1 MLAICHSHYSLQA
14 GVVSPHAWARAAAER
29 GYTALALADVDGLY
43 GAVEFTRAA
52 REHGIR
58 PLLGALLEWT
68 PGRWYSVLVR
78 TEEGYRQLC
87 RLLTARHTW
96 ERFVFREAVERGGVD
111 GLLFLARAPE
121 VLAGL
126 AAVVPAD
133 SLYALAPAEADGRE
147 TPSQPLLWDAL
158 STGQPRAW
166 VPEAWF
172 LQEDERQAFACLRG
186 IRRLSGRYA
195 DLDATQAGAVLPLAC
210 EWRQQYP
217 DQAAATAIEGGC
229 SFEFTFGKPLLPR
242 LVLPNG
248 VTAEKHLLAL
258 CQNGIERRY
267 PAGTARRPGAE
278 QRLAKEFEVVVRNG
292 FADYFLY
299 VNEIVRFAREQR
311 IPAGVRGS
319 AAACLISYLLEFTQ
333 CCPLD
338 HDLTF
343 ERFMNP
349 GRKDCPDIDLDLA
362 DKRRDEVIE
371 FCYRR
376 WGADHVAMVA
386 TVQFYRARGA
396 LRDAGRLLGLT
407 EERFRRI
414 DAGQMECPELFRLA
428 ALLTGKPRH
437 LGIHCAGLLI
447 TPCPITDVTPLA
459 RAAKG
464 LLISHYEKDQAEAI
478 GLVKMDL
485 LGNSAL
491 TVIAE
496 ACDWLGE
503 RGVELQEPGPLYD
516 YKVNRLF
523 ANGDTLG
530 VYQCESPGMRQ
541 LCRALAPVNPKE
553 TAAAISLIRPGP
565 AAAGMKDAFIRR
577 RRRLDPVSYLHPAMA
592 DFLAGTYGVMLY
604 QEDVMKVAVH
614 LAGYTMA
621 DADLLRRAVSKD
633 RTGDV
638 FQNERQRFV
647 FRKSPAAGL
656 PTSQAEAIWEAVSRF
671 ASYSYCKAHAT
682 VYARLAWLTAR
693 LKAHHPREFY
703 AAALN
708 GHKSMYPARVFVWDA
723 LRHGIPVLPPDING
737 SSERWIPQ
745 PKGLLAGLGIVRGL
759 TRQTLATLVAE
770 RTAHGR
776 FRDLRDLLYR
786 VPLAVGEA
794 DALIRVGACA
804 AWGRREELLGE
815 LRSGDRQGR
824 QGVLLPAPAGACLPP
839 LAVSQLTLTGIPF
852 GIHPTDL
859 LPHEGFCAATDMP
872 RFIRREVVMIGL
884 LDAVKHTQAAGEA
897 PDGERLMS
905 FVTLEDA
912 TGLYDAVLFPETHR
926 RLASLFTHAGPYRL
940 QGRIMEQWGTCT
952 LLLQEAD
959 AV

>member
-1 MLAICHSHYSLQA
+1 MFAICHSHYSLQA
-14 GVVSPHAWARAAAER
+14 GVVSPQAWARAAAER
-29 GYTALALADVDGLY
+29 GYTALAIADVDGLY

-52 REHGIR
+52 REHGLR
-58 PLLGALLEWT
+58 PLLGAWLEWT

-78 TEEGYRQLC
+78 TEAGYRQLC

-96 ERFVFREAVERGGVD
+96 ERFVFQEAAERGGID
-111 GLLFLARAPE
+111 GLLFLTRFPE
-121 VLAGL
+121 VRAGL
-126 AAVVPAD
+126 AAVVPAAG
-133 SLYALAPAEADGRE
+133 LYALAPGETAGSGR
-147 TPSQPLLWDAL
+147 QPLLWDAL
-158 STGQPRAW
+158 PTNQPQLW
-166 VPEAWF
+166 IPEAWF
-172 LQEDERQAFACLRG
+172 LHEDERAAFAGLRDV
-186 IRRLSGRYA
+186 RRLSGRYT
-195 DLDATQAGAVLPLAC
+195 DLTATHPGAVLPLAW
-210 EWRQQYP
+210 EWQQRYP
-217 DQAAATAIEGGC
+217 DQAAATAVEAAC
-229 SFEFTFGKPLLPR
+229 TFELTFGKPLLPR
-242 LVLPNG
+242 LALPAG
-248 VTAEKHLLAL
+248 TSAEPHLLAL
-258 CQNGIERRY
+258 CREGLERRY
-267 PAGTARRPGAE
+267 PAGTARRHSAE
-278 QRLAKEFEVVVRNG
+278 QRLVKEFEVVVRNG

-299 VNEIVRFAREQR
+299 VNEIVRFTRAQR

-338 HDLTF
+338 HDLYF

-362 DKRRDEVIE
+362 DNRRDEVIA

-396 LRDAGRLLGLT
+396 LRDAARVLGLSA
-407 EERFRRI
+407 ERFRRV
-414 DAGQMECPELFRLA
+414 DAGQAECPELFRLA
-428 ALLTGKPRH
+428 GLFVGKPRH

-447 TPCPITDVTPLA
+447 TPCPITDITPLA

-491 TVIAE
+491 TVIEE
-496 ACDWLGE
+496 ARGWLSE
-503 RGVELQEPGPLYD
+503 RGVELQEPGPVYD

-523 ANGDTLG
+523 ARGDTLG

-541 LCRALAPVNPKE
+541 ICRALAPVNPKE

-577 RRRLDPVSYLHPAMA
+577 RRGLDPVRYLHPAMA
-592 DFLAGTYGVMLY
+592 SFLAGTYGVMLY

-621 DADLLRRAVSKD
+621 EADLLRRAVSKD
-633 RTGDV
+633 RNGDA
-638 FQNERQRFV
+638 FQKEHQRFV
-647 FRKSPAAGL
+647 FRKSSAAGIPAA
-656 PTSQAEAIWEAVSRF
+656 QAETIWAAVSRF
-671 ASYSYCKAHAT
+671 AAYSYCKAHAT

-737 SSERWIPQ
+737 SAVRWTPQ
-745 PKGLLAGLGIVRGL
+745 SRGLLAGLGIVRGL
-759 TRQTLATLVAE
+759 TRQTLATLIAE

-776 FRDLRDLLYR
+776 FRDLRDLRAR
-786 VPLAVGEA
+786 VPFAAGEA
-794 DALIRVGACA
+794 AALILVGACA
-804 AWGRREELLGE
+804 VWGPREALLRELG
-815 LRSGDRQGR
+815 SGDRQGR
-824 QGVLLPAPAGACLPP
+824 QGVLLPAVAGDRLPP
-839 LAVSQLTLTGIPF
+839 LAASQVALTGIPF

-859 LPHEGFCAATDMP
+859 LPHDGFCAAADMP
-872 RFIRREVVMIGL
+872 RFVNREVVMIGL
-884 LDAVKHTQAAGEA
+884 LDAVKQTQAEGEA
-897 PDGERLMS
+897 NAEERLMS

-912 TGLYDAVLFPETHR
+912 TGIYDAILFPATHR
-926 RLASLFTHAGPYRL
+926 RLGALFTHAGPYRL
-940 QGRIMEQWGTCT
+940 RGRVLEQWGTCT
-952 LLLQEAD
+952 LDLKEAE
-959 AV
+959 AG

>member
-1 MLAICHSHYSLQA
+1 MFAICHSHYSLQA
-14 GVVSPHAWARAAAER
+14 GVVSPQAWARAAAER
-29 GYTALALADVDGLY
+29 GYSALAIADVDGLY

-52 REHGIR
+52 REHGLR

-96 ERFVFREAVERGGVD
+96 ERFVFREAAERGGID

-126 AAVVPAD
+126 SALVPAEG
-133 SLYALAPAEADGRE
+133 LYALAPGETDGAESRL
-147 TPSQPLLWDAL
+147 QPLLWDAL
-158 STGQPRAW
+158 PTNVPRLW

-172 LQEDERQAFACLRG
+172 LQEDEREAFDCLRG
-186 IRRLSGRYA
+186 VRRLSGRYT
-195 DLDATQAGAVLPLAC
+195 DLSATHPGAVLPPAQ

-217 DQAAATAIEGGC
+217 EQAAAAAVEAACT
-229 SFEFTFGKPLLPR
+229 FEFTFGKPLLPR
-242 LVLPNG
+242 LALPAG
-248 VTAEKHLLAL
+248 VTTEKHLLGL
-258 CQNGIERRY
+258 CQEGLERRY
-267 PAGTARRPGAE
+267 PLGTARRSSAE
-278 QRLAKEFEVVVRNG
+278 QRLAKEFVVVVRNG

-299 VNEIVRFAREQR
+299 VNEIVRFARQR
-311 IPAGVRGS
+311 QIPAGVRGS

-338 HDLTF
+338 HDLYF

-362 DKRRDEVIE
+362 DNRRDEVIE

-386 TVQFYRARGA
+386 TVQYYRPRGA
-396 LRDAGRLLGLT
+396 LRDAGRLLGLSAAH
-407 EERFRRI
+407 FQRI
-414 DAGQMECPELFRLA
+414 DAGQAECPELFRLA

-496 ACDWLGE
+496 ACNWLGE
-503 RGVELQEPGPLYD
+503 RGVELQEPGPVYD

-523 ANGDTLG
+523 ASGDTLG

-541 LCRALAPVNPKE
+541 MCRALAPTNPKE

-577 RRRLDPVSYLHPAMA
+577 RRGLDPVRYLHPAMA
-592 DFLAGTYGVMLY
+592 GFLAGTYGVMLY

-633 RTGDV
+633 RNGEA
-638 FQNERQRFV
+638 FQKERHRFV
-647 FRKSPAAGL
+647 FRKSSEAGMAT
-656 PTSQAEAIWEAVSRF
+656 PQAEAIWEAVSRF

-723 LRHGIPVLPPDING
+723 MRHGIPVLPPDINR
-737 SSERWIPQ
+737 SADRWSPQ
-745 PKGLLAGLGIVRGL
+745 PKGLLAGLGIVHGL
-759 TRQTLATLVAE
+759 TRQTLATLLAE
-770 RTAHGR
+770 RTTHGR
-776 FRDLRDLLYR
+776 FQDLRDLLSR
-786 VPLAVGEA
+786 VPFALGEA
-794 DALIRVGACA
+794 DALILVGACA
-804 AWGRREELLGE
+804 AWGRREDLLGE
-815 LRSGDRQGR
+815 LRSGDRRGR
-824 QGVLLPAPAGACLPP
+824 QGVLLPLPDSTNLPP
-839 LAVSQLTLTGIPF
+839 LTVSQLALTGIPF
-852 GIHPTDL
+852 GIHPTEL
-859 LPHEGFCAATDMP
+859 LPHAGFCAAADMP
-872 RFIRREVVMIGL
+872 RFVSREVVMIGI
-884 LDAVKHTQAAGEA
+884 LDAVKHTQAEGEA
-897 PDGERLMS
+897 KEEDRLMS

-912 TGLYDAVLFPETHR
+912 TGLYDAILFPATHR
-926 RLASLFTHAGPYRL
+926 RLGALFTHAGPYRL
-940 QGRIMEQWGTCT
+940 RGRIMEQWGTCSLD
-952 LLLQEAD
+952 LLEAE
-959 AV
+959 AG

>member
-14 GVVSPHAWARAAAER
+14 GVVSPQAWARAAAER
-29 GYTALALADVDGLY
+29 GYSALALADVEGLY
-43 GAVEFTRAA
+43 GAVEFARAA
-52 REHGIR
+52 REHGVR
-58 PLLGALLEWT
+58 PLIGALLEWS
-68 PGRWYSVLVR
+68 PGRWYTVLVR
-78 TEEGYRQLC
+78 TAEGYRQLC

-96 ERFVFREAVERGGVD
+96 ERFVFREAAERGGID

-121 VLAGL
+121 VVAGL

-133 SLYALAPAEADGRE
+133 SLYTLAPGEADGEQR
-147 TPSQPLLWDAL
+147 QPLLWNAL
-158 STGQPRAW
+158 RTEGRRLW

-172 LQEDERQAFACLRG
+172 LHEDERAAFDCLRG
-186 IRRLSGRYA
+186 IRRLSGRYP
-195 DLDATQAGAVLPLAC
+195 DLAPPPVGAVLPAAAA
-210 EWRQQYP
+210 WQRQYP
-217 DQAAATAIEGGC
+217 DQAAAGAVEAACG
-229 SFEFTFGKPLLPR
+229 FEFTFGKALLPR
-242 LVLPNG
+242 LALPAG
-248 VTAEKHLLAL
+248 VTAEAHLRRL
-258 CQNGIERRY
+258 CREGLERRY
-267 PAGTARRPGAE
+267 APGTARRQSAE
-278 QRLAKEFEVVVRNG
+278 QRLAKEFEVVVQNG

-338 HDLTF
+338 HDLYF

-362 DKRRDEVIE
+362 DNRRDEVID

-396 LRDAGRLLGLT
+396 LRDAGRLLGLSD
-407 EERFRRI
+407 EELRRL
-414 DAGQMECPELFRLA
+414 DAGQAEHPELCRLA
-428 ALLTGKPRH
+428 ALLVGKPRH

-459 RAAKG
+459 RATKG

-496 ACDWLGE
+496 ARGWLEE
-503 RGVELQEPGPLYD
+503 RGVELHEPGPQYD

-541 LCRALAPVNPKE
+541 LCRALAPINPKE

-592 DFLAGTYGVMLY
+592 SFLGGTYGVMLY

-621 DADLLRRAVSKD
+621 DADRLRRAVSKD
-633 RTGDV
+633 RQGDT
-638 FQNERQRFV
+638 FQQERQRFV
-647 FRKSPAAGL
+647 FRKSAAAGV
-656 PTSQAEAIWEAVSRF
+656 PEVQAERIWEAVSRF

-693 LKAHHPREFY
+693 LKAHAPREFY
-703 AAALN
+703 AAVLN

-723 LRHGIPVLPPDING
+723 LRHGIPVLPPSIND
-737 SSERWIPQ
+737 SEWRWTPE
-745 PKGLLAGLGIVRGL
+745 PKGLRAGLGIVHGL
-759 TRQTLATLVAE
+759 AQATLATVVAE
-770 RTAHGR
+770 RAAHGR
-776 FRDLRDLLYR
+776 FRDLRDLLSR
-786 VPLAVGEA
+786 VRFAAGEVES
-794 DALIRVGACA
+794 LILVGACA
-804 AWGRREELLGE
+804 AWGRREDLLGE
-815 LRSGDRQGR
+815 LRSGDRHGR
-824 QGVLLPAPAGACLPP
+824 QGVLLAASDGAPLPP
-839 LAVSQLTLTGIPF
+839 LAVSQLALTGIPF

-859 LPHEGFCAATDMP
+859 LPHEDCCAATDMP
-872 RFIRREVVMIGL
+872 RFIRREVRMIGI
-884 LDAVKHTQAAGEA
+884 LDAVKHTQAEGEA
-897 PDGERLMS
+897 PAEERLMS

-912 TGLYDAVLFPETHR
+912 TGIYDAILFPETHR
-926 RLASLFTHAGPYRL
+926 RLGCLFTHAGPYRL
-940 QGRIMEQWGTCT
+940 LGRIHEQWGTFS
-952 LLLQEAD
+952 LLLEEAE